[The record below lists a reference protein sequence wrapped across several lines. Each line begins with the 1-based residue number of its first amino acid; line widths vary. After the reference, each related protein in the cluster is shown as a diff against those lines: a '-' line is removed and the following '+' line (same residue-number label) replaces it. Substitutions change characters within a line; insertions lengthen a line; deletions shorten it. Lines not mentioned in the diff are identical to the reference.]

1 LCSPCG
7 HCRCLLLLQSV
18 FHASTF
24 LPTFPRRG
32 FAFRASRSSSPQQYY
47 AGSDSCPALA
57 RQTGL
62 FAYSALP
69 SGHPA
74 PNHVVHPEHRFLRHL
89 SAFDRCPSTGPGFAP
104 HPASS
109 PLHAAESGSSS
120 YGLSVRLRLLPTP
133 PRGDAVTFSY
143 MRCDL
148 PWLRTYTL
156 LAERTHERTGPARD
170 SATVKA
176 ATPLRFASRP
186 SSALRAPSPAKER
199 GRRTSYQ

>member
-32 FAFRASRSSSPQQYY
+32 FAFRASRSSSPLQYY

-57 RQTGL
+57 RQAGL

-74 PNHVVHPEHRFLRHL
+74 PNHVVLPNIAL
-89 SAFDRCPSTGPGFAP
+89 SVTSARPVGFPGFARP
-104 HPASS
+104 SRLAATRRRNGFVILRAIRSPPVALHPASRRRS
-109 PLHAAESGSSS
+109 YLRLHA
-120 YGLSVRLRLLPTP
+120 
-133 PRGDAVTFSY
+133 
-143 MRCDL
+143 M
-148 PWLRTYTL
+148 
-156 LAERTHERTGPARD
+156 
-170 SATVKA
+170 
-176 ATPLRFASRP
+176 
-186 SSALRAPSPAKER
+186 
-199 GRRTSYQ
+199 